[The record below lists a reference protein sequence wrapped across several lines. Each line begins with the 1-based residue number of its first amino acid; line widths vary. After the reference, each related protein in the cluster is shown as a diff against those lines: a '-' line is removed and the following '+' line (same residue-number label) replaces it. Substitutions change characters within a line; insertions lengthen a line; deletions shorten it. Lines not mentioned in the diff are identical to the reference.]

1 MMNERRSVD
10 HQRMARNCQLTR
22 RRGNPRNK
30 TCPNEKGPTMKRSIN
45 TNPIELSSRL
55 PKFACKVPEK
65 TLLKMSDTTKRALI
79 RKNSTIGTT
88 AVMINAIEVLRAIL
102 ICNLLIPM
110 IEKLQRPTAGNIVP
124 FWGYWR

>member
-1 MMNERRSVD
+1 M
-10 HQRMARNCQLTR
+10 
-22 RRGNPRNK
+22 
-30 TCPNEKGPTMKRSIN
+30 
-45 TNPIELSSRL
+45 
-55 PKFACKVPEK
+55 
-65 TLLKMSDTTKRALI
+65 